1 MASTPCRGR
10 QKIDMASGGFCSTAS
25 LRLQMEAQ
33 CGDAEARALLEEAR
47 EALRELDAESLR
59 LFNQEVSG
67 GQ

>member
-1 MASTPCRGR
+1 MASTPCREDRHG
-10 QKIDMASGGFCSTAS
+10 
-25 LRLQMEAQ
+25 LRRLLLDRIVGLQMQAQ

-59 LFNQEVSG
+59 LFNKEVSR